1 MTHLTAFSASLEAV
15 AERCEDVVPPVY
27 AALFARFPEFE
38 ELFVL
43 DTDQGAR
50 GHMLNEAMS
59 MAEGLLKDDP
69 VAVSFVSAERM
80 NHEGYGIT
88 DEVFEGRKVGVSF
101 VRPDNQRELHTI
113 GMGQEVRVDLSAAA
127 NVNGISVA
135 CGRNGL
141 VWVRERF
148 DIGKVRVWTARR

>member
-1 MTHLTAFSASLEAV
+1 MTHLTAFTASLEAV
-15 AERCEDVVPPVY
+15 AARCEDVVPPVY
-27 AALFARFPEFE
+27 AALFSRFPEFE

-88 DEVFEGRKVGVSF
+88 DDVFEGFFQVMADVFRQLAGDAWSQ
-101 VRPDNQRELHTI
+101 D
-113 GMGQEVRVDLSAAA
+113 MSAAWDA
-127 NVNGISVA
+127 VSDA
-135 CGRNGL
+135 AAKAKL
-141 VWVRERF
+141 
-148 DIGKVRVWTARR
+148 